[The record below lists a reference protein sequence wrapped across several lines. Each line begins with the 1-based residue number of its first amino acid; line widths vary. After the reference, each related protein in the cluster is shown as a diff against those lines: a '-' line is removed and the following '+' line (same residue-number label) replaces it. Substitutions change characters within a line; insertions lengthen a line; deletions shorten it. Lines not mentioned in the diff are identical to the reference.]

1 VTLDAMEVRNR
12 EESEMSEAAVNMG
25 ALTDALDADVLEELA
40 QTFEAELARTRAA
53 LKQAAL
59 AGDRNTITREVHS
72 LSAIFAQLGA
82 PETGAELL
90 EAGRNGGDAEVARLA
105 DQLEERAAP
114 LIAAMR
120 DAGRTG

>member
-1 VTLDAMEVRNR
+1 
-12 EESEMSEAAVNMG
+12 MSEALDIG
-25 ALTDALDADVLEELA
+25 ALTDTLDAEVLEELA

-59 AGDRNTITREVHS
+59 AGDRKTIAREVHS

-82 PETGAELL
+82 PETGDELL
-90 EAGRNGGDAEVARLA
+90 RAGRSGGNAEVARLA
-105 DQLEERAAP
+105 DELEERAAP

-120 DAGRTG
+120 AARRTG